1 MSFSSTGYG
10 DREFGFLIRGND
22 LDTFMG
28 NYIRMNPAEFEKCSS
43 EEEALD
49 KMRDLLQ
56 INEEFTGSSEGH
68 SFNAMLFGSAA
79 DNVDFFPTEKDRDGF
94 SCDPDLTVMISPD
107 MPMTSRRILSGTFY
121 RSLEEAETE
130 FKEKAGKYLPAD
142 FDFKANIGDF
152 AYSLYF

>member
-1 MSFSSTGYG
+1 MSTTGYG
-10 DREFGFLIRGND
+10 DREFGFLIREDD
-22 LDTFMG
+22 LNTFME
-28 NYIRMNPAEFEKCSS
+28 NYIRMNPSEFEKCSS

-49 KMRDLLQ
+49 KMWNRLQ
-56 INEEFTGSSEGH
+56 INEEFTGSEGH
-68 SFNAMLFGSAA
+68 NFHAMLFGSAA
-79 DNVDFFPTEKDRDGF
+79 DNVDFSPTEKGRDGF

-107 MPMTSRRILSGTFY
+107 MPMTSRRILSGMFY

-130 FKEKAGKYLPAD
+130 FKEKAGKYLPAE